1 MGGFAI
7 VDVGC
12 SLVTEFVLDGWSED
26 DENDDDDERYRFEIR
41 RHGGGWLSAESMN
54 LLRLSSA

>member
-1 MGGFAI
+1 MRGFAI

-12 SLVTEFVLDGWSED
+12 SLVTEFVLDGWGED

-41 RHGGGWLSAESMN
+41 RKG
-54 LLRLSSA
+54 